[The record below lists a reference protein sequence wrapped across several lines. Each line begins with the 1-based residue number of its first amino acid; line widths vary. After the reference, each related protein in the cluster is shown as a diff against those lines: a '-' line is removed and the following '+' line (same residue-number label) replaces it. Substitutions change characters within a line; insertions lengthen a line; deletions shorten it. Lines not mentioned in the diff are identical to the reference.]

1 MSLDIHTTYAERTD
15 ALTEPQPVDIIGLR
29 ANWGERIVTV
39 VATTIAVLIV
49 AVIAVLMGMA

>member
-1 MSLDIHTTYAERTD
+1 MSLDFHSASSAE
-15 ALTEPQPVDIIGLR
+15 PVDYDEIGLHP
-29 ANWGERIVTV
+29 NWGERIVTV